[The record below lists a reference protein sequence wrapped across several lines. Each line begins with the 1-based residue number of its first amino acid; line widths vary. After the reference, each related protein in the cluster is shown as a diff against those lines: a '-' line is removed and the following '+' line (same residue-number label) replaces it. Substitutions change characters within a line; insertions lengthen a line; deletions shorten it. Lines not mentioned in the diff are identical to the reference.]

1 MDTLISALTYL
12 ENGFSIIP
20 LAKSSK
26 TPCIHSWKKY
36 QSQLPTTEEVKQWFT
51 DNPDANIGIVTGKV
65 SNLVVIDLD
74 SEKAIETFR
83 QHNWFDECGV
93 VKTSRGYHLYFQ
105 YPDFEVR
112 NAVKI
117 ETDIDIR
124 GEGGYVVA
132 PPSIHE
138 SGKQYTWEKRSI
150 LTQDPAKLPQA
161 IIQYLQNQN
170 GKTASNNSQPA
181 KDTLDDIFTKGCQ
194 EGKRHDAG
202 IRIAGRYF
210 NKGLNETEVLSIMHG
225 WNAKNKPPLPDQDIV
240 QIVENIS
247 KHEKEK
253 NSKIDIES
261 FLWDSDRIAKD
272 FVKKL
277 RTPFA
282 GKNLEKLE
290 SMMNGGL
297 AGGCIYLL
305 GGVPSAGKTVL
316 INNVADNICLQGQP
330 VLIFSYDDSPM
341 ELNNRTLARFS
352 KYKMDT
358 INKQA
363 VDKNNMYGTLP
374 ELVKIIPLKYM
385 PDQIYPLEQWPEFIE
400 QIIAKH
406 NRPPVIF
413 IDYLKK
419 LVTRKKNFDERM
431 RIDEITRQLDSISKQ
446 YDLPIFAIS
455 ELNRESYRAGQFITM
470 ASFKESGGLEYSAS
484 WLGIMA
490 SFEEGENNKL
500 IQNWEKAMRNSG
512 NIDLVI
518 LKAKRGTGKPGRIG
532 LNINIQKMTVHER

>member
-1 MDTLISALTYL
+1 MSNLITALHYL
-12 ENGFSIIP
+12 ENGFSVIP
-20 LAKSSK
+20 VVRSSK

-36 QSQLPTTEEVKQWFT
+36 QSQLPTTEEVKQWFDDDT
-51 DNPDANIGIVTGKV
+51 SDANIAIVTGKI

-74 SEKAIETFR
+74 SQEAVETFR
-83 QHNWFDECGV
+83 DKGWFEGAGV
-93 VKTSRGYHLYFQ
+93 VKTCRGYHLYFRC
-105 YPDFEVR
+105 PEFEVR
-112 NAVKI
+112 NSAGI
-117 ETDIDIR
+117 LPGIDIR
-124 GEGGYVVA
+124 GEGGYVIA

-138 SGKQYTWEKRSI
+138 SGVTYTWKERNI
-150 LTQDPAKLPQA
+150 LTQDPIKLPLE
-161 IIQYLQNQN
+161 IIQYLKNDKKQDTGTPAIVKDDPFIN
-170 GKTASNNSQPA
+170 GCRA
-181 KDTLDDIFTKGCQ
+181 
-194 EGKRHDAG
+194 GKRHDAG
-202 IRIAGRYF
+202 MRIIGRLF
-210 NKGLNETEVLSIMHG
+210 GKGLNETEVLRIMTD
-225 WNAKNKPPLPDQDIV
+225 WNARNDPPLPDKDIRQMIHNV
-240 QIVENIS
+240 AG
-247 KHEKEK
+247 HESEK
-253 NSKIDIES
+253 NPVIDIQS
-261 FLWDSDRIAKD
+261 FLWDRKRIIESDR
-272 FVKKL
+272 KKC

-282 GKNLEKLE
+282 GENLEKLE
-290 SMMNGGL
+290 IMMNGGL
-297 AGGCIYLL
+297 VGGCIYLL

-316 INNVADNICLQGQP
+316 VNNLADNICLQGQP

-352 KYKMDT
+352 NLKMED

-363 VDKNNMYGTLP
+363 LNADLYDSLP
-374 ELVKIIPLKYM
+374 ELVKILSLKYM
-385 PDQIYPLEQWPEFIE
+385 PDQIYPIEQWPAFVE
-400 QIIAKH
+400 QIISRH

-431 RIDEITRQLDSISKQ
+431 RIDEITRQLDNISKQ

-484 WLGIMA
+484 WLGILA
-490 SFEEGENNKL
+490 SFEEGGESNKL
-500 IQNWEKAMRNSG
+500 IQNWESAIRYSG